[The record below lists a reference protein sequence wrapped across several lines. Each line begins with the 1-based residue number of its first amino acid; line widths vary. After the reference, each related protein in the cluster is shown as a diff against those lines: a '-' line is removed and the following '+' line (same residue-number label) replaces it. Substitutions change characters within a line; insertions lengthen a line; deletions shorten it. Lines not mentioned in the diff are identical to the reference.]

1 MKGHDLLEASY
12 SSLLDGLSDVHGTEA
27 WAPTRCA
34 GWSVHDLVFHLLTDA
49 QRALVAIHSPAAGPV
64 DTDEASYWRAWPPD
78 GPNADVG
85 RRTTRILASA
95 LPFGYLSEL
104 YAETAH
110 AVVVAS
116 NARSGREVVTTQ
128 GKVLTV
134 DTLRSTL
141 AVEATVHQLDLGLGT
156 ATAAGLAEVRRV
168 LDALLGEPA
177 RMADD
182 VRYALVGT
190 GRERLTAEESAVLGP
205 AAKRLP
211 LFG

>member
-64 DTDEASYWRAWPPD
+64 DTGKASYWRAWPAE

-128 GKVLTV
+128 GKVMTV
-134 DTLRSTL
+134 DTLRSSL
-141 AVEATVHQLDLGLGT
+141 AVEATVHQLALGLGT
-156 ATAAGLAEVRRV
+156 ATAEGLAEVRRV

-177 RMADD
+177 RIADD

-190 GRERLTAEESAVLGP
+190 GRERLTPEESAVLGP

>member
-1 MKGHDLLEASY
+1 MKPHDLLEASY
-12 SSLLDGLSDVHGTEA
+12 SSLLDGLADVDGDTA

-34 GWSVHDLVFHLLTDA
+34 GWSVHDLVFHLLSDA
-49 QRALVAIHSPAAGPV
+49 QRALVAIHSPHAGPP
-64 DTDEASYWRAWPPD
+64 DTDAASYWQAWPAERSD
-78 GPNADVG
+78 ADLG

-95 LPFGYLSEL
+95 MPFGWLSEL

-110 AVVVAS
+110 AVIVAS
-116 NARSGREVVTTQ
+116 NGRSGHELVTTQ
-128 GKVLTV
+128 GEVLTV

-141 AVEATVHQLDLGLGT
+141 TVEATVHQLDLGLGP
-156 ATAAGLAEVRRV
+156 ATTEGLAEVRLV

-177 RMADD
+177 RIPDD

-190 GRERLTAEESAVLGP
+190 GREPLTVEESALLGP
-205 AAKRLP
+205 AADRLP